1 MAQARPLTFII
12 EFDDGSRSTMA
23 FATLPAYLQAE
34 ILRQP
39 FASRPSRSPQEDRFV
54 LLEWDDGWQEVIMVD
69 AACTDI
75 NRYYVITRPEE
86 VGRLSLN
93 RRNGYPELIEIVR
106 RPSRIEKITFMD
118 TFRLSPGTSFREGKK
133 TDHFL
138 SLRKEGDSLGEAR
151 SRFKKVVTEEGIDV
165 KELRS
170 GEPRQLAKQYEAIRR
185 KMGIRASQRQQDAY
199 DFIAYLAETV
209 T

>member
-1 MAQARPLTFII
+1 
-12 EFDDGSRSTMA
+12 MA
-23 FATLPAYLQAE
+23 FATLPACLQAE

-39 FASRPSRSPQEDRFV
+39 FASRPSRSPQDDRCV
-54 LLEWDDGWQEVIMVD
+54 LLEWDDGWKEVIMVD
-69 AACTDI
+69 AACTEI
-75 NRYYVITRPEE
+75 NRYYVIARPEE

-118 TFRLSPGTSFREGKK
+118 TFRLSPGTSLREGTK

-138 SLRKEGDSLGEAR
+138 SLKKDGDSLGEVR
-151 SRFKKVVTEEGIDV
+151 SLFKKVLREEGIDV
-165 KELRS
+165 NELRS
-170 GEPRQLAKQYEAIRR
+170 GEPGQLVERYETIRR

-199 DFIAYLAETV
+199 DFLAYLAKTD

>member
-1 MAQARPLTFII
+1 MARARPLTFIL
-12 EFDDGSRSTMA
+12 EFDDGSRTSTS
-23 FATLPAYLQAE
+23 FAALPSYLQSE

-39 FASRPSRSPQEDRFV
+39 FASRPSHAPEEERFV
-54 LLEWDDGWQEVIMVD
+54 LIEWDDGWQEVIEVD
-69 AACTDI
+69 AACTEI

-106 RPSRIEKITFMD
+106 KPSNIEKITFVD
-118 TFRLSPGTSFREGKK
+118 TFRLAPGTSHREGKK
-133 TDHFL
+133 IDHFL
-138 SLRKEGDSLGEAR
+138 SLKKEGDSLSEVM
-151 SRFKKVVTEEGIDV
+151 SRFKEVVKEEGLDV

-170 GEPRQLAKQYEAIRR
+170 GDPGQLREQYETIRR
-185 KMGIRASQRQQDAY
+185 KMGIKASQRQQDVH
-199 DFIAYLAETV
+199 DFIAYLAATA